1 MKKINIFSKKMDKYS
16 FLNTAHI
23 GQFANMYDEYL
34 QRPDTLEPSWRAFFQ
49 GFDFGIENSNASKLG
64 KNENLEIPEKLQK
77 EFKVVQL
84 IDGYR
89 KRGHL
94 FTKTNPVRERRK
106 YQPTLDIENFGLEK
120 SDLDCVFSAGE
131 VMGIGPSTLSEIIS
145 NLENIYCDAIGVE
158 FMYIRK
164 PEKVEWI
171 KNRLHINQNHPNF

>member
-1 MKKINIFSKKMDKYS
+1 MDKYS

-49 GFDFGIENSNASKLG
+49 WFDFGIENSNGSKLVE
-64 KNENLEIPEKLQK
+64 NENLEVPERLQK

-120 SDLDCVFSAGE
+120 SDLEDIFSAGE
-131 VMGIGPSTLSEIIS
+131 VIGIGPSTLSKIIS
-145 NLENIYCDAIGVE
+145 YLENIYCDAIGVE
-158 FMYIRK
+158 FLSLI
-164 PEKVEWI
+164 
-171 KNRLHINQNHPNF
+171 HI